1 MFFEWKSKLGQSN
14 LTAAFLLSTL
24 LTLCMCVLEIR
35 GTDIVQF
42 SGISDG
48 SAGVVLGSEKVGYK
62 LLIADDEDANLR
74 IYPLSGGQPEEIISV
89 KEELSGIKGKKE
101 FDLEGAARV
110 GDTVYWIS
118 SHGRN
123 SRGKQQLSRHV
134 FFATRVDDETL
145 SVEVIGKPF
154 QGLLEAIISEPGLKE
169 FRLEKSTL
177 LEPKKP
183 NGFNIEGLAATP
195 EGTLLIGFRNP
206 IPRDRALLVPLKNP
220 EEIISGTKPVF
231 GKPIT
236 LDLGGLGI
244 RDICYCESGYL
255 IVAGPY
261 DKGICKLYFW
271 AGKLENAPVEVLR
284 SFPSGF
290 SAEII
295 FFFPG
300 KPDKKW
306 FAVSD
311 DGSKLVGGV
320 ENKKLPLSQRTFRG
334 VWGEL

>member
-1 MFFEWKSKLGQSN
+1 MINKEKRKKNRLN
-14 LTAAFLLSTL
+14 LSAAFILSVVLAFSLSLLETKG
-24 LTLCMCVLEIR
+24 V
-35 GTDIVQF
+35 DFVQF

-48 SAGVVLGSEKVGYK
+48 CAGVVLGSEKTGYK

-74 IYPLSGGQPEEIISV
+74 IYPLCGGKPEKIISV
-89 KEELSGIKGKKE
+89 KEEMSGIKGKKE

-110 GDTVYWIS
+110 GNTVYWIS

-123 SRGKQQLSRHV
+123 SKGKQQLSRHV

-145 SVEVIGKPF
+145 SVNVIGKPF
-154 QGLLEAIISEPGLKE
+154 QGLLLAITSEPAFKE
-169 FRLEKSTL
+169 FQLEKSAL

-195 EGTLLIGFRNP
+195 DGTLLIGFRNP
-206 IPRDRALLVPLKNP
+206 IPKGNALLIPLKNP
-220 EEIISGTKPVF
+220 GEVINGARPVF
-231 GKPIT
+231 DKPIT

-244 RDICYCESGYL
+244 RDICYSENGYL

-261 DKGICKLYFW
+261 DKGICKIFFW
-271 AGKLENAPVEVLR
+271 DGKSESAPVEVLK

-295 FFFPG
+295 FYFPE
-300 KPDKKW
+300 KPTKKW

-311 DGSKLVGGV
+311 DGSKLVGTV

-334 VWGEL
+334 VWEDK

>member
-1 MFFEWKSKLGQSN
+1 MTNKERITNNKIK
-14 LTAAFLLSTL
+14 LSTIFFLSVVLTFSLSL
-24 LTLCMCVLEIR
+24 LETKGV
-35 GTDIVQF
+35 DFVQF

-48 SAGVVLGSEKVGYK
+48 SAGVVLGSEKTGYK

-74 IYPLSGGQPEEIISV
+74 IYPLCGGKPEKIIPV
-89 KEELSGIKGKKE
+89 KGEMPEIKGKKE

-123 SRGKQQLSRHV
+123 SKGKQQPSRHV
-134 FFATRVDDETL
+134 FFATRVDDETF
-145 SVEVIGKPF
+145 SVSVIGKPF
-154 QGLLEAIISEPGLKE
+154 QGLLQAITSELAFKE
-169 FRLEKSTL
+169 FQLEKSAL

-206 IPRDRALLVPLKNP
+206 IPKGKALLIPLKNP
-220 EEIISGTKPVF
+220 GEVINGAKPVF
-231 GKPIT
+231 DKPIT

-244 RDICYCESGYL
+244 RDICYSENGYL

-271 AGKLENAPVEVLR
+271 DGKPEIAPVEVLK

-295 FFFPG
+295 FYFPE
-300 KPDKKW
+300 KPNKKW

-311 DGSKLVGGV
+311 DGSKLIGAV

-334 VWGEL
+334 VWEDK